1 MVELGGAAI
10 GIGGAVAMA
19 AIFFLAGLVKGTVAF
34 GLPLV
39 AVPLLAQL
47 MPLPTAAALSI
58 LPIIASNLVQAVQT
72 RRAAGV
78 LRRLW
83 PLFLALPVTLAVSVR
98 LIAALDAKV
107 LSLLVGALVEIF
119 VLLQLT
125 GRMPAISPK
134 AERPVLALSG
144 VAAGVLGGATSFY
157 AFPSLQVF
165 LAMRLAPLEFVF
177 ATSAMFVVGSLVL
190 GAGFAA
196 LGLLRGNELVAS
208 LAALAPLL
216 LGLQIGQALR
226 RRLSIPAFRVF
237 VLAFLALTG
246 ASMIWRGL
254 GL

>member
-58 LPIIASNLVQAVQT
+58 LPIIAPNLVQAVQT
-72 RRAAGV
+72 RRAASV

-246 ASMIWRGL
+246 ASMIWHGL